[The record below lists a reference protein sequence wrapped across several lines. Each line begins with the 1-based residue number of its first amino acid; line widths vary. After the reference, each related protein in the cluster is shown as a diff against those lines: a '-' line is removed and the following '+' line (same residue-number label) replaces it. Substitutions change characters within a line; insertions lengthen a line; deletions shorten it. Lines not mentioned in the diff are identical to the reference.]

1 MKKNILTIGL
11 LTLVAT
17 LLFSSRSRNAVCNVL
32 NEDSIDKIYEMKN
45 VLADFKKNN

>member
-11 LTLVAT
+11 ITLGSI
-17 LLFSSRSRNAVCNVL
+17 LLFSPRSRNAICDVVNA
-32 NEDSIDKIYEMKN
+32 DSVDKIYEMKN